1 MASLWLLGITAL
13 TVAALFIWPSQ
24 TLSALPLEKAE
35 AVSVAQAAQG
45 RIEKTVALAG
55 TVAYAGERY
64 ALAPQSG
71 IAAWVTPKKEG
82 QPIDQGEA
90 LVRLDTTAQEAL
102 LTQALEAM
110 AQESQRQT
118 VEAAARQAL
127 SGQPELLALLEAS
140 GALTRE
146 ADALALQAQQLE
158 NAIRQGTIRAYDEGQ
173 VLKAL
178 VRQGE
183 LVQAGAPV
191 ALLASTTQQVRA
203 QAGAQDRRLLH
214 EGMPVRLEKG
224 GVALGQGQID
234 TLEALVMDTATG
246 LTTAQVTISLREPLA
261 LVLGDQVEV
270 IAIAYRV
277 EDVVTVPLAALDEE
291 GQVWQIY
298 EGRAWPV
305 SGQVR
310 AWDDESAWV
319 EGLQEG
325 TSVILSPPAGLK
337 SGQRVKEAK
346 QTP

>member
-1 MASLWLLGITAL
+1 M
-13 TVAALFIWPSQ
+13 
-24 TLSALPLEKAE
+24 
-35 AVSVAQAAQG
+35 
-45 RIEKTVALAG
+45 
-55 TVAYAGERY
+55 
-64 ALAPQSG
+64 
-71 IAAWVTPKKEG
+71 TPKKEG

-102 LTQALEAM
+102 LTQALEAL

-158 NAIRQGTIRAYDEGQ
+158 TAIRQGTIRAYDEGQ

-346 QTP
+346 QAP